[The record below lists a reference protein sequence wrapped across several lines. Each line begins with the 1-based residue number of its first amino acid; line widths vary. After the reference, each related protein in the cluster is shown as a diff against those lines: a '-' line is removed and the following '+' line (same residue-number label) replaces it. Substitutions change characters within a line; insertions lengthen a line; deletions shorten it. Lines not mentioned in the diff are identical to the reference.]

1 MEVAKPLLLFLKNMI
16 DFTLTEDQELIQK
29 TAREFAVE
37 HLAPGVMDRD
47 ENAEFP
53 YEQIKLMGELGFMGM
68 MVPEEYSGAGMDT
81 LTYVIA
87 LEEIA
92 AVEAA
97 ASTIMSVNNSLVCQ
111 LLADWGTNVQKDQY
125 LKTLASG
132 IKLGA
137 YSLSEPQSGS
147 DASNLRTHARRKN
160 GHYLINGTKNW
171 VTNGINSDV
180 VVMFCLTDKDL
191 GSKGISA
198 FIVDKGMAGFST
210 GKKEDKLGIRASDTC
225 ELYFEDC
232 EVPVENRIG
241 EEGAG
246 FKIAMNTLGGGRIGI
261 AAQALGIARAA
272 LEAAVAYAGARKQ
285 FGKTIGSFGA
295 IQNKLAN
302 TATEIDAARLL
313 IWRAAKLKDRGK
325 PYVKE
330 SSMAKL
336 YASTVA
342 MKAATDCVQIYGGYG
357 YMREYGVERL
367 MRDAKITQ
375 IYEGTS
381 EIQQLIIGRELMK

>member
-1 MEVAKPLLLFLKNMI
+1 
-16 DFTLTEDQELIQK
+16 
-29 TAREFAVE
+29 
-37 HLAPGVMDRD
+37 MDRD

-381 EIQQLIIGRELMK
+381 EIQQLVIGRELMK

>member
-1 MEVAKPLLLFLKNMI
+1 MI

-132 IKLGA
+132 KKLGA

-147 DASNLRTHARRKN
+147 DASNLRTHARRKT
-160 GHYLINGTKNW
+160 GHYIINGTKNW

-180 VVMFCLTDKDL
+180 VVMFCLTDKDI

-246 FKIAMNTLGGGRIGI
+246 FKIAMNTLRGGRIGI
-261 AAQALGIARAA
+261 AAQGLGIARAA

-381 EIQQLIIGRELMK
+381 EIQQLIIARELMK

>member
-1 MEVAKPLLLFLKNMI
+1 MI

-132 IKLGA
+132 KKLGA

-147 DASNLRTHARRKN
+147 DASNLRTHARRKT
-160 GHYLINGTKNW
+160 GHYIINGTKNW

-180 VVMFCLTDKDL
+180 VVMFCLTDKDI

-198 FIVDKGMAGFST
+198 FIVDKGMAGFFT

-261 AAQALGIARAA
+261 AAQGLGIARAA

>member
-1 MEVAKPLLLFLKNMI
+1 MI

-132 IKLGA
+132 KKLGA

-246 FKIAMNTLGGGRIGI
+246 FKIAMNTLRGGRIGI
-261 AAQALGIARAA
+261 AAQGLGIARAA

-381 EIQQLIIGRELMK
+381 EIQQLVIGRELMK

>member
-1 MEVAKPLLLFLKNMI
+1 M

-160 GHYLINGTKNW
+160 GHYIINGTKNW

-261 AAQALGIARAA
+261 AAQGLGIARAA
-272 LEAAVAYAGARKQ
+272 LEAAVSYAGARKQ

-381 EIQQLIIGRELMK
+381 EIQQLVIGRELMK